1 MGLLQHK
8 LLAFYFH
15 ENSVYHADYELT
27 LWLEMALLSSPAL
40 LLNQLSDVGNL
51 PFSCKVTRVRATSVV
66 ISINKR

>member
-15 ENSVYHADYELT
+15 ESSVYHADYELT

-40 LLNQLSDVGNL
+40 LL
-51 PFSCKVTRVRATSVV
+51 
-66 ISINKR
+66 IS